1 MREVNDSDVQMIAK
15 EMSAL
20 LPLREENVERFEELV
35 AELHG
40 IGSVAAARQLLE
52 RLDDACAVEDVM
64 QTVAMTLC
72 AFPPSI
78 VVTAFLDVLPGI
90 MRRGPV
96 AARDVVRCL
105 LLSDEGR
112 VRLLVEA
119 PKSSASAVAGLREL
133 LYRVG
138 RFESYADYSNE
149 VLAALSAQP
158 DPR

>member
-1 MREVNDSDVQMIAK
+1 MNDSDVQMIAK

-20 LPLREENVERFEELV
+20 LPLREEDVERFEELG
-35 AELHG
+35 AELQG

-52 RLDDACAVEDVM
+52 QLDDACALEEVM

-90 MRRGPV
+90 MQCGPV

-112 VRLLVEA
+112 MRLLAEA
-119 PKSSASAVAGLREL
+119 PKSSARSVAGLREL
-133 LYRVG
+133 LNRVG
-138 RFESYADYSNE
+138 RFERYAHHSNE
-149 VLAALSAQP
+149 VLSALPAQP